1 MGWEDKWGYTETR
14 FVRNDR
20 TVATVV
26 SKAMVRGPD
35 GAIPP
40 EQLLALLGIDSDPIP
55 VPEHIR
61 RWVDAESVVT

>member
-1 MGWEDKWGYTETR
+1 MEIR

-26 SKAMVRGPD
+26 SKAMVRSSD
-35 GAIPP
+35 GTVPP
-40 EQLLALLGIDSDPIP
+40 ERLPGLLGIDGDLLP